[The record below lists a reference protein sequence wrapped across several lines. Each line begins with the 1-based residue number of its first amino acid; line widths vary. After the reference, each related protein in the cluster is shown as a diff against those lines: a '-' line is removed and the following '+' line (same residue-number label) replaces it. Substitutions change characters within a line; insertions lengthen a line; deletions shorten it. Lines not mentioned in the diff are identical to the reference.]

1 MGGALPVA
9 RLAVATPAEPPRR
22 PGPDRASNSVPAGPG
37 RPAVGHDP
45 RFRRWLRVIAA
56 RASPGRAVWKQL
68 ARRPN
73 MSLAVARQF
82 LCYWQPYKCISRDR
96 NVNFHMEQ
104 THETHAPG
112 SQSTALDNSHY
123 EGSPI
128 GPAHAARAGRP
139 PRQRPLH
146 GSPETTSWPLH
157 GHRHAREHFMA
168 RQRPLHGHFMAT
180 ATPETTSWLRVKT
193 ISRTGRSPS
202 PTGCPAQVDSEYP
215 PGYTGPA
222 LRLEHGDFSAH
233 GHVPTTSPT
242 CLDPEAPPPPP
253 G

>member
-1 MGGALPVA
+1 MGRSRSPYSWHSEERRKGLIDRAAHGAAGCRLNIRITHIGVIEPLNSGRYSHQDHGMVRCRDLEARDPCRLGPGRGRGRAGPGNNHYAAADSPAGFARPAAIAARCRSVVGGALPVA

-96 NVNFHMEQ
+96 
-104 THETHAPG
+104 
-112 SQSTALDNSHY
+112 
-123 EGSPI
+123 
-128 GPAHAARAGRP
+128 
-139 PRQRPLH
+139 
-146 GSPETTSWPLH
+146 
-157 GHRHAREHFMA
+157 
-168 RQRPLHGHFMAT
+168 
-180 ATPETTSWLRVKT
+180 
-193 ISRTGRSPS
+193 
-202 PTGCPAQVDSEYP
+202 
-215 PGYTGPA
+215 
-222 LRLEHGDFSAH
+222 
-233 GHVPTTSPT
+233 
-242 CLDPEAPPPPP
+242 
-253 G
+253 